1 MNPKLLKLKPK
12 RYLCPYCGEWHE
24 WELNYPLEDY
34 DGEEWEIY
42 DSWEGEYVVSTGVA
56 DLRCPNDLED
66 YDDRHIYFR
75 FKEGKCYFKTFSECD
90 SKKEI
95 DSRILIND
103 IVESDKKPRVIFHVP
118 FTSETEVNNMSCEDC
133 GSKDVCIVCKLGEKN
148 DGYHMEIPFGFE
160 FDKDDYMRYSN
171 VWRLAHEQALK
182 EQRQNARKWA
192 SQNGQRNK
200 QAGNCQEQVT
210 EATQPKDKE
219 ETTMGATMKTSIISQ
234 LYEKSP
240 KENIETIKA
249 WAEQYKPVLQWAV
262 PVAAVYGAYR
272 ILNSGEFD
280 LSVNNI
286 AETCEKQ
293 LGFKVELLENKK
305 ALKELMVI
313 GGLSAGAYGALKIIS
328 GIFGENE
335 KKDVSVEE
343 LEDGMSQLEN
353 VSKKFAWIQP
363 KTEDMLPI
371 ALSVILVYIALHKP
385 NASGKIAGKVSN
397 FAEDVKIRFETYF
410 DLAKLFVQDKF
421 NMDLSNDKDQKK
433 LRICGFLV
441 ASLAIFAILYG
452 KKVLE
457 TKSDGEEE
465 SEEGHEKSSKTMESF
480 AEQAKKIIAKIAP
493 TMYTTLITFL
503 VSKKI
508 LMLEDS
514 TETLVENGNN
524 EEAPSEPASATDET
538 MPGVAEEEQEGM
550 DWAKSDMSANYQ
562 SAQPMQPSQP
572 TQPTQ
577 DDF

>member
-24 WELNYPLEDY
+24 WELSNPLEDY

-219 ETTMGATMKTSIISQ
+219 ETTMANNILNMNMEFGPNQDENIASTLMGIAVKNGDSWRIYDKQKKEITDIGDMSLGNLPIFILPTTKLAEGDLIKDGDEYYFVIKVQKGSTQTLCAKTGEMKTVIPI
-234 LYEKSP
+234 K
-240 KENIETIKA
+240 NI
-249 WAEQYKPVLQWAV
+249 L
-262 PVAAVYGAYR
+262 
-272 ILNSGEFD
+272 
-280 LSVNNI
+280 
-286 AETCEKQ
+286 
-293 LGFKVELLENKK
+293 
-305 ALKELMVI
+305 
-313 GGLSAGAYGALKIIS
+313 GLSCYSKVIALSDKLNMS
-328 GIFGENE
+328 DDF
-335 KKDVSVEE
+335 DVEE
-343 LEDGMSQLEN
+343 LAIMSTMCGQNAGDNGQMNQLLPLMFFKDKLGENDDTVKMIMLSSMMAKPAEDGASTSGTANMNQWLPLLLMKDKSKEGEN
-353 VSKKFAWIQP
+353 GEKSDLMDIVLMASMMGNNMDGNNNFLMGYLMI
-363 KTEDMLPI
+363 DML
-371 ALSVILVYIALHKP
+371 
-385 NASGKIAGKVSN
+385 N
-397 FAEDVKIRFETYF
+397 
-410 DLAKLFVQDKF
+410 
-421 NMDLSNDKDQKK
+421 KK
-433 LRICGFLV
+433 
-441 ASLAIFAILYG
+441 
-452 KKVLE
+452 KK
-457 TKSDGEEE
+457 EE
-465 SEEGHEKSSKTMESF
+465 K
-480 AEQAKKIIAKIAP
+480 
-493 TMYTTLITFL
+493 
-503 VSKKI
+503 
-508 LMLEDS
+508 
-514 TETLVENGNN
+514 
-524 EEAPSEPASATDET
+524 PSETTD
-538 MPGVAEEEQEGM
+538 
-550 DWAKSDMSANYQ
+550 
-562 SAQPMQPSQP
+562 
-572 TQPTQ
+572 
-577 DDF
+577 

>member
-24 WELNYPLEDY
+24 WELNYPLEVY
-34 DGEEWEIY
+34 DGEVYEASFICSNQPIGCNKGKY
-42 DSWEGEYVVSTGVA
+42 TIFFRD
-56 DLRCPNDLED
+56 CND
-66 YDDRHIYFR
+66 YDFDYCFYSTEPLCKRANFEL
-75 FKEGKCYFKTFSECD
+75 EGKIKIKAITESSDEPRVTFKVPFKPRKTVGTYECLDCD
-90 SKKEI
+90 SRRVCNLV
-95 DSRILIND
+95 SL
-103 IVESDKKPRVIFHVP
+103 SDA
-118 FTSETEVNNMSCEDC
+118 
-133 GSKDVCIVCKLGEKN
+133 
-148 DGYHMEIPFGFE
+148 GYDDHMEIPFGFE
-160 FDKDDYMRYSN
+160 FDRDDYMQYSN
-171 VWRLAHEQALK
+171 VGRLAREQALK
-182 EQRQNARKWA
+182 A
-192 SQNGQRNK
+192 QRN
-200 QAGNCQEQVT
+200 T
-210 EATQPKDKE
+210 EPKDKE
-219 ETTMGATMKTSIISQ
+219 ETTMKTSIMSQ

-313 GGLSAGAYGALKIIS
+313 GGLSAGAYGALKLIS

-452 KKVLE
+452 KKILE

-465 SEEGHEKSSKTMESF
+465 SEEGHEKSNKTMESF

-514 TETLVENGNN
+514 TETLDENGNN
-524 EEAPSEPASATDET
+524 EEASSEPASATDET

-550 DWAKSDMSANYQ
+550 DLAKSDMSAHYQ
-562 SAQPMQPSQP
+562 SGQPIQPSQP
-572 TQPTQ
+572 TQLTQPTQ